1 MLGFSAL
8 SENPISSVNK
18 VLELSASM
26 TGLAI
31 SSAAAAG
38 TLVGSSTMSS
48 SAIQTSAGV
57 RILAHSASL
66 DSSLV
71 TSSSAVFVKGSTLET
86 DLVSSFVQTT
96 AGVRILIGTSTQDF
110 NLTQTA
116 IGELLFT
123 EIVPS
128 VTVTYTEITH
138 TGDNWTEI
146 THTGDTWTDVSTNQ
160 ELQMASSYTANNGI
174 EKIGTGEQAGTW
186 GATTNTNFDI
196 LDRAINGVGAITLS
210 GTTHTLTTTDGALS
224 DGHFKVL
231 VFGGTLS
238 STNTVTISPNDQDKL
253 YFVFN
258 NTSGSQSVI
267 IKQGSGATVTVGN
280 GKTAIV
286 YADGAGSGAAVA
298 QIETGSDEFTEDV
311 TMKTGDGA
319 LLTLQTSATAITDGN
334 VLGALQFQA
343 PNESS
348 GTDAVTVAA
357 SIVAEADNTFAADNN
372 QTDMVFKLG
381 SSEAATEKM
390 RLTHEGI
397 LSIPAD
403 GSITANHFS
412 VGTGADLKIYHD
424 GSDSYVDD
432 TGTGNLNLKG
442 SIVQLLSTGGE
453 AMIKATTDGAAEL
466 YHDGTK
472 KIETTSAGT
481 TVSGVVTAT
490 GFTIGSAVIAE
501 SELEQI
507 DGITAGTVSASK
519 AVVVDSNKDITGF
532 RNIANTGT
540 ITAGGDITAFSDE
553 RLKSDIETID
563 NALNK
568 VMNMRGV
575 SYTKQAEKGIG
586 VIAQEIEK
594 VLPEVVTDGEY
605 KSVAYGNIVG
615 VLIEAIKDL
624 KKELDDHKQEC
635 NCGSNKQWYYKYG

>member
-1 MLGFSAL
+1 
-8 SENPISSVNK
+8 
-18 VLELSASM
+18 
-26 TGLAI
+26 
-31 SSAAAAG
+31 
-38 TLVGSSTMSS
+38 
-48 SAIQTSAGV
+48 
-57 RILAHSASL
+57 
-66 DSSLV
+66 
-71 TSSSAVFVKGSTLET
+71 
-86 DLVSSFVQTT
+86 
-96 AGVRILIGTSTQDF
+96 
-110 NLTQTA
+110 
-116 IGELLFT
+116 
-123 EIVPS
+123 
-128 VTVTYTEITH
+128 
-138 TGDNWTEI
+138 
-146 THTGDTWTDVSTNQ
+146 
-160 ELQMASSYTANNGI
+160 MASSYTANNGI

-258 NTSGSQSVI
+258 NTSGSQSII
-267 IKQGSGATVTVGN
+267 IKQGSGDTVTVGN

-298 QIETGSDEFTEDV
+298 QIETGSDAFTEDV

-319 LLTLQTSATAITDGN
+319 LLTLQTSDTTGGDGD

-348 GTDAVTVAA
+348 GIDAITVAA
-357 SIVAEADNTFAADNN
+357 SIVAEADDTFAADSNK
-372 QTDMVFKLG
+372 TDMVFKLG

-390 RLTHEGI
+390 RLTHEGDLNLITDNKSIQLGADSDTTLTHVADTGI
-397 LSIPAD
+397 LLNSTRQLQFGDSGTYIHQSAD
-403 GSITANHFS
+403 GVLDLVSDTEIEINATTIDMNGNLDLSGTLTCSTSIT
-412 VGTGADLKIYHD
+412 VGSAALT
-424 GSDSYVDD
+424 
-432 TGTGNLNLKG
+432 
-442 SIVQLLSTGGE
+442 E
-453 AMIKATTDGAAEL
+453 AEL
-466 YHDGTK
+466 EKLD
-472 KIETTSAGT
+472 E
-481 TVSGVVTAT
+481 
-490 GFTIGSAVIAE
+490 
-501 SELEQI
+501 
-507 DGITAGTVSASK
+507 ITNGTVSASK

-532 RNIANTGT
+532 RNITNTGT

-563 NALNK
+563 NALDK

-575 SYTKQAEKGIG
+575 SYTKQAEKGVG

-615 VLIEAIKDL
+615 VLIEAIKEQQKQIDEL
-624 KKELDDHKQEC
+624 KKDKH
-635 NCGSNKQWYYKYG
+635 GSSD

>member
-1 MLGFSAL
+1 
-8 SENPISSVNK
+8 
-18 VLELSASM
+18 
-26 TGLAI
+26 
-31 SSAAAAG
+31 
-38 TLVGSSTMSS
+38 
-48 SAIQTSAGV
+48 
-57 RILAHSASL
+57 
-66 DSSLV
+66 
-71 TSSSAVFVKGSTLET
+71 
-86 DLVSSFVQTT
+86 
-96 AGVRILIGTSTQDF
+96 
-110 NLTQTA
+110 
-116 IGELLFT
+116 
-123 EIVPS
+123 
-128 VTVTYTEITH
+128 
-138 TGDNWTEI
+138 
-146 THTGDTWTDVSTNQ
+146 
-160 ELQMASSYTANNGI
+160 MASSYTANNGI

-258 NTSGSQSVI
+258 NTSGSQSII

-298 QIETGSDEFTEDV
+298 QIETGSDAFTEDLTV
-311 TMKTGDGA
+311 KTGDGA
-319 LLTLQTSATAITDGN
+319 LLTLQTSDTSVVDGD

-343 PNESS
+343 PNESG
-348 GTDAVTVAA
+348 GTDAIEVAA
-357 SIVAEADNTFAADNN
+357 SIVAEADNAFASDNN

-390 RLTHEGI
+390 RLTHEGDLNLI
-397 LSIPAD
+397 TDSKSINFGAD
-403 GSITANHFS
+403 SEVSLTHVHNLGLLLNSTRGIFFDDASNLDQFIRSGGSDTLLIASPTEIDITATTIDMNGNLDVSGSITLG
-412 VGTGADLKIYHD
+412 GTAI
-424 GSDSYVDD
+424 
-432 TGTGNLNLKG
+432 T
-442 SIVQLLSTGGE
+442 ST
-453 AMIKATTDGAAEL
+453 AAEL
-466 YHDGTK
+466 NILDGV
-472 KIETTSAGT
+472 TS
-481 TVSGVVTAT
+481 TA
-490 GFTIGSAVIAE
+490 
-501 SELEQI
+501 SELNLV

-519 AVVVDSNKDITGF
+519 AVIVDSNKDISGF
-532 RNIANTGT
+532 RNISNTGT
-540 ITAGGDITAFSDE
+540 ITASGDITAFSDE

-563 NALNK
+563 NALDK

-615 VLIEAIKDL
+615 VLIEAIKEQQKQIDKL
-624 KKELDDHKQEC
+624 KR
-635 NCGSNKQWYYKYG
+635 YG

>member
-1 MLGFSAL
+1 MLGHVAL
-8 SENPISSVNK
+8 SETPISSISK
-18 VLELSASM
+18 ILEANAEMSGIASKA
-26 TGLAI
+26 T
-31 SSAAAAG
+31 AG
-38 TLVGSSTMSS
+38 IGILVGIAEI
-48 SAIQTSAGV
+48 SANFVEDVEGSAV
-57 RILAHSASL
+57 PDIP
-66 DSSLV
+66 V
-71 TSSSAVFVKGSTLET
+71 TSMSFNFGLDDLPGRFVKGTELET
-86 DLVSSFVQTT
+86 DIEFTSEQSTD
-96 AGVRILIGTSTQDF
+96 GIGIFTGASTQDF

-116 IGELLFT
+116 TGELLFT

-138 TGDNWTEI
+138 TGDSWTEI

-258 NTSGSQSVI
+258 NTSGSQSII

-319 LLTLQTSATAITDGN
+319 LLTLQTSDTTVGDGD

-348 GTDAVTVAA
+348 GTDAITVAA
-357 SIVAEADNTFAADNN
+357 SIVAEADDTFAADSNK
-372 QTDMVFKLG
+372 TDMVFKLG

-390 RLTHEGI
+390 RLTHEGDLNLLTDNKSIQLGADSDTTLTHVADTGI
-397 LSIPAD
+397 LLNSTRQLQFGDSGTYIHQSAD
-403 GSITANHFS
+403 GVLDLVSDTEIEINATTIDMNGNLDLSGTLTCSTSIT
-412 VGTGADLKIYHD
+412 VGSAALT
-424 GSDSYVDD
+424 
-432 TGTGNLNLKG
+432 
-442 SIVQLLSTGGE
+442 E
-453 AMIKATTDGAAEL
+453 AEL
-466 YHDGTK
+466 EKLD
-472 KIETTSAGT
+472 E
-481 TVSGVVTAT
+481 
-490 GFTIGSAVIAE
+490 
-501 SELEQI
+501 
-507 DGITAGTVSASK
+507 ITNGTVSASK
-519 AVVVDSNKDITGF
+519 AVVVDSNKDASGF
-532 RNIANTGT
+532 RNITATGT
-540 ITAGGDITAFSDE
+540 VQGAEVTATSDE
-553 RLKSDIETID
+553 RLKSDIKTID
-563 NALNK
+563 NALDK

-575 SYTKQAEKGIG
+575 SYIKQAEKGVG

-615 VLIEAIKDL
+615 VLIEAIKEQQKQIDEL
-624 KKELDDHKQEC
+624 KKDKH
-635 NCGSNKQWYYKYG
+635 GSSDQWYNKPNRYS

>member
-1 MLGFSAL
+1 
-8 SENPISSVNK
+8 
-18 VLELSASM
+18 
-26 TGLAI
+26 
-31 SSAAAAG
+31 
-38 TLVGSSTMSS
+38 
-48 SAIQTSAGV
+48 
-57 RILAHSASL
+57 
-66 DSSLV
+66 
-71 TSSSAVFVKGSTLET
+71 
-86 DLVSSFVQTT
+86 
-96 AGVRILIGTSTQDF
+96 
-110 NLTQTA
+110 
-116 IGELLFT
+116 
-123 EIVPS
+123 
-128 VTVTYTEITH
+128 
-138 TGDNWTEI
+138 
-146 THTGDTWTDVSTNQ
+146 
-160 ELQMASSYTANNGI
+160 MASSYTANNGI

-196 LDRAINGVGAITLS
+196 LDRAINGVGSITLS

-258 NTSGSQSVI
+258 NTSGSQSII

-319 LLTLQTSATAITDGN
+319 LLTLQTSDTTVVDGD

-348 GTDAVTVAA
+348 GTDAITVAA
-357 SIVAEADNTFAADNN
+357 SIVAEADDTFAADSNK
-372 QTDMVFKLG
+372 TDMVFKLG

-390 RLTHEGI
+390 RLTHEGDLNLITDNKSIQLGADSDTTLTHVADTGI
-397 LSIPAD
+397 LLNSTRQLQFGDSGTYIHQSAD
-403 GSITANHFS
+403 G
-412 VGTGADLKIYHD
+412 VLDLV
-424 GSDSYVDD
+424 SD
-432 TGTGNLNLKG
+432 TEIEIN
-442 SIVQLLSTGGE
+442 
-453 AMIKATTDGAAEL
+453 ATTIDMNGAL
-466 YHDGTK
+466 DVSGQ
-472 KIETTSAGT
+472 ITSAGALT
-481 TVSGVVTAT
+481 CAGIVV
-490 GFTIGSAVIAE
+490 GSASLQEADLV
-501 SELEQI
+501 QI

-519 AVVVDSNKDITGF
+519 AVIVDSNKDITGF
-532 RNIANTGT
+532 RNISNTGT

-563 NALNK
+563 NALDK

-575 SYTKQAEKGIG
+575 SYIKQAEKGIG

-615 VLIEAIKDL
+615 VLIEAIKEQQKQIDEL
-624 KKELDDHKQEC
+624 KKDK
-635 NCGSNKQWYYKYG
+635 

>member
-1 MLGFSAL
+1 
-8 SENPISSVNK
+8 
-18 VLELSASM
+18 
-26 TGLAI
+26 
-31 SSAAAAG
+31 
-38 TLVGSSTMSS
+38 
-48 SAIQTSAGV
+48 
-57 RILAHSASL
+57 
-66 DSSLV
+66 
-71 TSSSAVFVKGSTLET
+71 
-86 DLVSSFVQTT
+86 
-96 AGVRILIGTSTQDF
+96 
-110 NLTQTA
+110 
-116 IGELLFT
+116 
-123 EIVPS
+123 
-128 VTVTYTEITH
+128 
-138 TGDNWTEI
+138 
-146 THTGDTWTDVSTNQ
+146 
-160 ELQMASSYTANNGI
+160 
-174 EKIGTGEQAGTW
+174 
-186 GATTNTNFDI
+186 
-196 LDRAINGVGAITLS
+196 
-210 GTTHTLTTTDGALS
+210 
-224 DGHFKVL
+224 
-231 VFGGTLS
+231 
-238 STNTVTISPNDQDKL
+238 
-253 YFVFN
+253 
-258 NTSGSQSVI
+258 
-267 IKQGSGATVTVGN
+267 
-280 GKTAIV
+280 
-286 YADGAGSGAAVA
+286 GAGSGAAVA

-319 LLTLQTSATAITDGN
+319 LLTLQTSDTTVTDGD

-348 GTDAVTVAA
+348 GTDAITVAA
-357 SIVAEADNTFAADNN
+357 SIVAEADAEFTASVNK
-372 QTDMVFKLG
+372 TDMVFKLG

-507 DGITAGTVSASK
+507 DGITAGTVAASK
-519 AVVVDSNKDITGF
+519 AVVVDSNKDISGF
-532 RNIANTGT
+532 RNISNTGT
-540 ITAGGDITAFSDE
+540 ITTGGAITASGDITAFSDE

-563 NALNK
+563 NALDK

-586 VIAQEIEK
+586 VIAQEVEK

-605 KSVAYGNIVG
+605 KS
-615 VLIEAIKDL
+615 
-624 KKELDDHKQEC
+624 
-635 NCGSNKQWYYKYG
+635 